1 MKTDRTPGLLISVV
15 YTSAIFLSAVLIFWL
30 EPMLPKAILPLMGGT
45 PATWVTALMFYQAI
59 LLLGYT
65 YCYVLTRWAP
75 YRVQAAVHVAL
86 LALAAVALPPGLPGM
101 EAGTAS
107 PVLQVLFMLT
117 VGAGLPLL
125 ALSATA
131 PLAQHWFSRTGH
143 RNAHD
148 PYFLYAASNVG
159 GLGALLAYPV
169 LIEPHIGL
177 IEQARLWTI
186 GCAVF
191 AVVIGGCIV
200 LGRPVKPA
208 APAAGATDIAAA
220 PPARRAGQRWMWLLL
235 AAVPSSLL
243 SGTTTRITTDI
254 AAGPLFWVVP
264 LALYLL
270 TFVLAFARWR
280 ILPMRL
286 VLMLQPVALAPLII
300 VMFGGEQ
307 LIRAW
312 DMVAA
317 TVVLLF
323 LSAYICHAR
332 LADSR
337 PGPERS
343 SEFYLM
349 IALGGLLGGA
359 FNAVVAPNLFIGV
372 TEYPLALVLAV
383 ALRPMQSP
391 GRIRWGLDVAIPVAA
406 GAIAIAV
413 LLQTPPDHVRMVTG
427 IIGLVFAVG
436 LVALAGNPVR
446 FAIGLAAAFLL
457 STAPRLAEPPLDQQR
472 NFFGV
477 VKVLYD
483 APHDMTLMVNGSTSH
498 GGQLRAPDKR
508 RVLTSYYGARGPYG
522 DVIAVRTAQGRARDI
537 AAIGLGTGTIACS
550 GPPEARWTFFEI
562 NPVVVEM
569 ARNPQ
574 FFSFLA
580 DCQPDARVLTG
591 DGRLLLARENQRFDL
606 IVLDAF
612 SSDAIPM
619 HLLTLEAFEIY
630 FSKLKPDGM
639 VVINISN
646 KFVNLNPVLAALAER
661 LGFTVLGRFDEVTDR
676 IIHSSRW
683 AVMARDPAT
692 LAPVLARP
700 GWQVLTPDR
709 DLLWTDDKSGLFELL
724 SVQPDLN
731 K

>member
-1 MKTDRTPGLLISVV
+1 MPGLLVSVV
-15 YTSAIFLSAVLIFWL
+15 YTAAIFLSAVLFFWL
-30 EPMLPKAILPLMGGT
+30 EPMFPKAILPLMGGT
-45 PATWVTALMFYQAI
+45 PATWVTALMFYQAV

-65 YCYVLTRWAP
+65 YCFVLTRWAP
-75 YRVQAAVHVAL
+75 FRVQVGVHAAL
-86 LALAAVALPPGLPGM
+86 LALAVVALPPALPAAPAGL
-101 EAGTAS
+101 AQL
-107 PVLQVLFMLT
+107 PVLQVLFMLA
-117 VGAGLPLL
+117 VGAGLPLF

-143 RNAHD
+143 RSARD

-177 IEQARLWTI
+177 MDQSRLWTI
-186 GCAVF
+186 GYGVF
-191 AVVIGGCIV
+191 AAIILACI
-200 LGRPVKPA
+200 LAGRPVAAVPA
-208 APAAGATDIAAA
+208 PSADAGG
-220 PPARRAGQRWMWLLL
+220 PGREPGSRWMWLLL

-286 VLMLQPVALAPLII
+286 VLLLQPVALAPLII

-349 IALGGLLGGA
+349 IALGGLLGGT
-359 FNAVVAPNLFIGV
+359 FNALVAPSVFIDV

-383 ALRPMQSP
+383 LLRPSQTP
-391 GRIRWGLDVAIPVAA
+391 GRISWSRDVAVPVAA
-406 GAIAIAV
+406 GAAAVAV
-413 LLQTPPDHVRMVTG
+413 LLLTPDDHVRMVTG

-446 FAIGLAAAFLL
+446 LATGLAAAFLI
-457 STAPRLAEPPLDQQR
+457 SMAPRLAQPPLDQQR

-508 RVLTSYYGARGPYG
+508 RELTSYYSARGPYG
-522 DVIAVRTAQGRARDI
+522 DVIAVRTAQGRAHDI
-537 AAIGLGTGTIACS
+537 AAIGLGTGTVACS

-569 ARNPQ
+569 ARNPR

-580 DCQPDARVLTG
+580 DCRPDARLLTG

-612 SSDAIPM
+612 SSDAIPL
-619 HLLTLEAFEIY
+619 HLLTLEAFDIY
-630 FSKLKPDGM
+630 FAKLKPDGM

-646 KFVNLNPVLAALAER
+646 KFVNLNPVLAALAEHR
-661 LGFTVLGRFDEVTDR
+661 GFTALGRFDEVTDR
-676 IIHSSRW
+676 VIHASRW
-683 AVMARDPAT
+683 VVMARDPAT

-700 GWQVLTPDR
+700 GWQLLAPDR
-709 DLLWTDDKSGLFELL
+709 DLVWTDDKSGLFQLL
-724 SVQPDLN
+724 NVHPGII